1 MDRTISHLILPPIST
16 GASDADF
23 YEQIPIILREILYR
37 LNDTDAAVI
46 KANSAAFSA
55 LSIYV
60 PAEELVKH
68 VEFIRNLLASIVS
81 DARRRKGGV
90 GDGEFFLPGFN
101 QPKGAWI
108 HWLTPSRSLPT

>member
-1 MDRTISHLILPPIST
+1 M
-16 GASDADF
+16 
-23 YEQIPIILREILYR
+23 LYR
-37 LNDTDAAVI
+37 LNDSDPEVL
-46 KANSAAFSA
+46 KANNVAFVA
-55 LSIYV
+55 LSKHV

-101 QPKGAWI
+101 MAKGAFLI
-108 HWLTPSRSLPT
+108 GTTQSCTDMPAPT